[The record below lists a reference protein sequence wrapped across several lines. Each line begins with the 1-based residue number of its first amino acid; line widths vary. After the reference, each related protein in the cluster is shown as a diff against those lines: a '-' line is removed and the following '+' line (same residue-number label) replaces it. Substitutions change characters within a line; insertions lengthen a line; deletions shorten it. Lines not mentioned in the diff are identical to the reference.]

1 MRHTWRVS
9 TRQAT
14 RPPRARDDRTVVGL
28 LSSSVALRQTV
39 VWVVLLIAALQ
50 FAGPVQALI
59 AQQRQT
65 QNLRAEVAQRQ
76 SAVQDLRE
84 RKARLKDPNYI
95 KALARA
101 RLHFVMPG
109 ETAYIVLDAP
119 TDTGDSI
126 PLDTNVTAAAAQA
139 PWWVTVHAVM
149 SQSSAVGEP

>member
-1 MRHTWRVS
+1 MS
-9 TRQAT
+9 SRQAT
-14 RPPRARDDRTVVGL
+14 RSARARDDRTVVGL

-39 VWVVLLIAALQ
+39 VWVILLIAALQ
-50 FAGPVQALI
+50 FAGPVQALL

-65 QNLRAEVAQRQ
+65 QALRSEVSQRQ
-76 SAVQDLRE
+76 AAVQDLRE
-84 RKARLKDPNYI
+84 RRERLRDPNYI
-95 KALARA
+95 QSLARA

-119 TDTGDSI
+119 SDTGDSI
-126 PLDTNVTAAAAQA
+126 PLDTSVTAAAAQA